1 MAVSIREGNHDD
13 LAPAVRLLS
22 DVDRTRVLT
31 EAGFRHR
38 LLGSP
43 PEARRTWWAA
53 RDGAT
58 LVGWAGA
65 SVAHETTA
73 RGGYVGVTIS
83 PSHRGRGLGTALLE
97 RARAHLERSPRIHA
111 ETFEDGRGFAERHG
125 FRHTRTRRVS
135 GVDPRL
141 VDTSELDTSS
151 VEVVSLLEAGPE
163 QTFAVDAES
172 VLDEPGDEAF
182 DAVEYGQWLRDYW
195 EHPDL
200 DFDVGRGTIVDGT
213 AVAISM
219 VLVDRE
225 SRRAFNAYTGTLRAH
240 RSRGLARLA
249 KLGAMRRLAELGV
262 TMVLT
267 ENDETNAA
275 MLAINER
282 LGYRP
287 VASRYSYVFDR

>member
-1 MAVSIREGNHDD
+1 MAVSIRERNAED
-13 LAPAVRLLS
+13 LGPGLRFLNELDA
-22 DVDRTRVLT
+22 TRVLT

-43 PEARRTWWAA
+43 PEARRNWWAA
-53 RDGAT
+53 QDDAM
-58 LVGWAGA
+58 LVGWASA

-73 RGGYVGVTIS
+73 RGGYVVVAVL

-97 RARAHLERSPRIHA
+97 RALAHLEQSPRIHA

-125 FRHTRTRRVS
+125 FRHTRTRRIS

-141 VDTSELDTSS
+141 VDTSELDSSS
-151 VEVVSLLEAGPE
+151 VEVVSLLDVGPE

-172 VLDEPGDEAF
+172 VLDEPGDESI
-182 DAVEYGQWLRDYW
+182 DAVEYDQWLRDYW
-195 EHPDL
+195 AHPDL
-200 DFDVGRGTIVDGT
+200 DFGVGSGAVVDGR
-213 AVAISM
+213 AVAIAM
-219 VLVDRE
+219 ILVDLE
-225 SRRAFNAYTGTLRAH
+225 SRRAFNAYTGTLRAY
-240 RSRGLARLA
+240 RGRGLARLA
-249 KLGAMRRLAELGV
+249 KLGAMRRLAQLGV

-267 ENDETNAA
+267 ENDEANAA

-287 VASRYSYVFDR
+287 VASRYSYVLDR